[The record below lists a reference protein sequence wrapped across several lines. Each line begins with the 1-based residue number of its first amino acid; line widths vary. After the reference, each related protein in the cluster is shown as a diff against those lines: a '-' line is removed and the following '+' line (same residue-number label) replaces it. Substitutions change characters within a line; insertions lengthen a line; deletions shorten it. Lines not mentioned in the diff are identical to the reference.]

1 MSVGVPAL
9 AAAHAP
15 VHLPAC
21 VAVSRPSRPL
31 PRFALPAAAI
41 VLAVAGIAGML
52 ARGAP
57 PQPRDALSARARDG
71 AAAAPLPTGPVRD
84 PFIWSRAR
92 EGALVARATRG
103 TSHGIFAL
111 SPGGVDASAART
123 ARYRGFVN
131 AAARTAGVPPETLE
145 GLVLLE
151 SAGRADAVTPAGLS
165 GAVGLT
171 QILAQTGSGLL
182 GMKVDAT
189 AAQRISD
196 RIRRATDAGDS
207 AKVQELVRRRA
218 QVDQRFDARASLEA
232 TGRYLADARRRF
244 GRTDLAIASYHMGQG
259 NLESVLRAYSGESGG
274 SIADVVRRDGLS
286 YAKVYFDSSPTRHA
300 EAWRQ
305 LSGLGDDSS
314 NYLWKVYAA
323 QAIMRQW
330 RTDRDGLARLAA
342 RHAASDTG
350 EQVLHPIPGT
360 PRFANPDAL
369 KAGLDRGQLVSL
381 PDRPDRTG
389 LRLPASLAPLYRG
402 LRPEAAAVALYLGER
417 IRAQVPGTSLEITA
431 AARDVASGAT
441 GREGVS
447 PTLMHQTGWAFDIAR
462 TYSSGTQAL
471 ALQFWLDR
479 LSVLGAIAW
488 QREGRQIHV
497 TAAPERELLGLLR
510 GVAVSAP

>member
-1 MSVGVPAL
+1 
-9 AAAHAP
+9 

-21 VAVSRPSRPL
+21 EAVPPPSRPL

-57 PQPRDALSARARDG
+57 PRSSATGSTPAARE
-71 AAAAPLPTGPVRD
+71 AAPLPSGPVRD
-84 PFIWSRAR
+84 PFAWSRAN
-92 EGALVARATRG
+92 EGALVALAARG

-123 ARYRGFVN
+123 ARYRGLVD

-151 SAGRADAVTPAGLS
+151 SAGRTDAVTPSGLS

-182 GMKVDAT
+182 GMQVDSA

-218 QVDQRFDARASLEA
+218 QVDQRFDARASLVA
-232 TGRYLADARRRF
+232 TGRYLAEARRRF

-259 NLESVLRAYSGESGG
+259 NLESVLRAYSGERSGP
-274 SIADVVRRDGLS
+274 IADVVRRDGLS

-305 LSGLGDDSS
+305 LSGLGDDSA

-330 RTDRDGLARLAA
+330 RTDRTGLARLAA
-342 RHAASDTG
+342 RHDASDTG
-350 EQVLHPIPGT
+350 EQALHPVPGT
-360 PRFANPDAL
+360 PRFANPEAL
-369 KAGLDRGQLVSL
+369 KTALDQGRLVAL
-381 PDRPDRTG
+381 PDQPGRTG

-402 LRPEAAAVALYLGER
+402 LRPEAAAVALYLGEQV
-417 IRAQVPGTSLEITA
+417 RAQVPGTSLEITA

-462 TYSSGTQAL
+462 SYSSGTQAL

-510 GVAVSAP
+510 GVAVSR

>member
-1 MSVGVPAL
+1 MSIGVPAL
-9 AAAHAP
+9 GAAHAP
-15 VHLPAC
+15 MHLPAC

-57 PQPRDALSARARDG
+57 PHDARSPSPGRG
-71 AAAAPLPTGPVRD
+71 AAAMPLPTGPVRD
-84 PFIWSRAR
+84 PFTWSPRNERSLVTRA
-92 EGALVARATRG
+92 ARG

-123 ARYRGFVN
+123 ARYRGLID
-131 AAARTAGVPPETLE
+131 AAARTAGVPPATLE

-151 SAGRADAVTPAGLS
+151 SAGRTDAVTPAGLS

-182 GMKVDAT
+182 GMKVDA
-189 AAQRISD
+189 AASQRISD
-196 RIRRATDAGDS
+196 RIARATDAGDR
-207 AKVQELVRRRA
+207 ARVQELVRRRA

-259 NLESVLRAYSGESGG
+259 NLESVLRAYSGEHSGA
-274 SIADVVRRDGLS
+274 IADVVRRDGLS
-286 YAKVYFDSSPTRHA
+286 YARVYFDSSPTHHA

-323 QAIMRQW
+323 QAIMSRW
-330 RTDRDGLARLAA
+330 RTDRPGLARLAA

-350 EQVLHPIPGT
+350 EQALHPIPGT
-360 PRFANPDAL
+360 PRFANPGAL
-369 KAGLDRGQLVSL
+369 RAALADGGLVTL
-381 PDRPDRTG
+381 PDRPRRTG
-389 LRLPASLAPLYRG
+389 LRIAPQLAPLYRG

-417 IRAQVPGTSLEITA
+417 VRAQVPGTSLEVTA
-431 AARDVASGAT
+431 AARDVQAGAT

-462 TYSSGTQAL
+462 TYSSQTQAL
-471 ALQFWLDR
+471 ALQFALDR

-497 TAAPERELLGLLR
+497 TAGPERELLGLLR
-510 GVAVSAP
+510 GVAVSRP

>member
-1 MSVGVPAL
+1 MTFGVPTL
-9 AAAHAP
+9 AVSHARLH
-15 VHLPAC
+15 VPAC
-21 VAVSRPSRPL
+21 ETVSRPSTPL
-31 PRFALPAAAI
+31 PRFALPLAA
-41 VLAVAGIAGML
+41 VLLAVAGIAGML
-52 ARGAP
+52 ARGGPPRSSAAHSAP
-57 PQPRDALSARARDG
+57 GIRE
-71 AAAAPLPTGPVRD
+71 AAPLPSGPVRD
-84 PFIWSRAR
+84 PFAWNRAN
-92 EGALVARATRG
+92 EGALIARAARG

-123 ARYRGFVN
+123 ARYRGLVN
-131 AAARTAGVPPETLE
+131 GAARTAGVPPQTLE

-151 SAGRADAVTPAGLS
+151 SAGRTDAVTPAGLS

-182 GMKVDAT
+182 GMKVDS
-189 AAQRISD
+189 AASQRISD

-207 AKVQELVRRRA
+207 TKVQALVRRRA

-232 TGRYLADARRRF
+232 TGRYLAQARQRF

-259 NLESVLRAYSGESGG
+259 NLESVLRAYSGQSGG
-274 SIADVVRRDGLS
+274 PIADVVRRDGLS
-286 YAKVYFDSSPTRHA
+286 YAKVYFDSSPSRHA

-305 LSGLGDDSS
+305 LSGLGDDSA
-314 NYLWKVYAA
+314 NYLWKVYAG

-330 RTDRDGLARLAA
+330 RTDRAGLARLAA

-350 EQVLHPIPGT
+350 EQVLHPVPGT
-360 PRFANPDAL
+360 PRFANPAAL
-369 KAGLDRGQLVSL
+369 KAGIDHGQLVAL
-381 PDRPDRTG
+381 ADRPQRTG

-402 LRPEAAAVALYLGER
+402 LRPEAAAVAVYLGER
-417 IRAQVPGTSLEITA
+417 VRAQVPGTSLELTA

-447 PTLMHQTGWAFDIAR
+447 PTLMHQTGWAFDLAR
-462 TYSSGTQAL
+462 SYSSGTQAL

-488 QREGRQIHV
+488 QREGSRIHV
-497 TAAPERELLGLLR
+497 TAAPERELLGLLH
-510 GVAVSAP
+510 GVTVSRP